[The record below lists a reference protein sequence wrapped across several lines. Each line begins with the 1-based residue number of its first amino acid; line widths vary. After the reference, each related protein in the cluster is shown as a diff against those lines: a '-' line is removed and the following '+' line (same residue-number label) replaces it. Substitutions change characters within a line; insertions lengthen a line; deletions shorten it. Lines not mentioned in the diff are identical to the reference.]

1 MACLIIFLL
10 GVEID
15 YDDMLQE
22 KLANLEKE
30 VKALHLQKQKLEHL
44 HQEPVEFQ
52 SLASKNHME
61 RITNSQKYFLQ
72 VKNKLLLKKLMFQRL
87 SGNYVIIINLKLR

>member
-1 MACLIIFLL
+1 LS
-10 GVEID
+10 GGEID
-15 YDDMLQE
+15 YDDTLQA

-30 VKALHLQKQKLEHL
+30 VKALRLLERKLEQL
-44 HQEPVEFQ
+44 HQEPVEFR
-52 SLASKNHME
+52 SLATKKHMG

-72 VKNKLLLKKLMFQRL
+72 VENKLLQRKLMFQRL